1 MVDHRAEPLL
11 PAEEAGKLRSA
22 LRIDL
27 SVGCSRGGVLQPCRR
42 KHEPPSREARAQL
55 PLGPNEHATEGDIC
69 DMYARLGWD
78 ERDQLGAVLVLKLA
92 LSLTASGMPTY
103 TAEPLLR
110 TVAAAAN
117 LPHCH
122 LLLGMRSL
130 QISFGGGPVHV
141 LSSRQGK
148 VLHRLS
154 DLHCLTLAVA
164 VAVEPATL
172 MALQAV
178 DAINRRRS
186 PFGWAIEA
194 LAYHGF
200 ACAAAPAIFGGGLG
214 DFAVVALASVPV
226 RLTLAACGALP
237 QLSALSDLL
246 LPIVAGVAAPSLC
259 ALFELDACHAATAT
273 LSLLLFELP
282 GSELLFGATELKRG
296 NLVGA
301 TRLVHAVVLTMFMA
315 VALALGWCLAALPI
329 SRLAPSPPPNPWLPA
344 AAPCSGGATAELW
357 PALLQNGLQLLPLE
371 VSFFVLLGV
380 SVREMPSA
388 AGLLL
393 LTMLLQF
400 FLSHSALPLPGPVS
414 NAATLFVGTALGCAH
429 EYVHGTSHLIVL
441 LPTIVLLA
449 PGATVLK
456 ARAPTAQHLRVG
468 AAEPPPT
475 DAWFELLM
483 LAVSF
488 AVGEAIAHHLWAPAL
503 SRRAAARAEATA
515 VALSDSKAVCP
526 VRLARIVAVGVPV
539 AETLE

>member
-1 MVDHRAEPLL
+1 MVHDQLVDDRAEPLL

-22 LRIDL
+22 LRVDL

-282 GSELLFGATELKRG
+282 GSELLFGATASSAATSWGRRG
-296 NLVGA
+296 SS
-301 TRLVHAVVLTMFMA
+301 TP
-315 VALALGWCLAALPI
+315 WCSPC
-329 SRLAPSPPPNPWLPA
+329 SWPSP
-344 AAPCSGGATAELW
+344 S
-357 PALLQNGLQLLPLE
+357 
-371 VSFFVLLGV
+371 
-380 SVREMPSA
+380 PSA
-388 AGLLL
+388 GASPPCRSRGSRRARHP
-393 LTMLLQF
+393 TR
-400 FLSHSALPLPGPVS
+400 
-414 NAATLFVGTALGCAH
+414 GC
-429 EYVHGTSHLIVL
+429 
-441 LPTIVLLA
+441 
-449 PGATVLK
+449 
-456 ARAPTAQHLRVG
+456 RRR
-468 AAEPPPT
+468 
-475 DAWFELLM
+475 
-483 LAVSF
+483 
-488 AVGEAIAHHLWAPAL
+488 
-503 SRRAAARAEATA
+503 RRAAAAPPPSCGPPSSRTGC
-515 VALSDSKAVCP
+515 SFCRWRWPS
-526 VRLARIVAVGVPV
+526 
-539 AETLE
+539 

>member
-1 MVDHRAEPLL
+1 MVHDQLVDDRAEPLL

-315 VALALGWCLAALPI
+315 VAGFDNLAGCE
-329 SRLAPSPPPNPWLPA
+329 
-344 AAPCSGGATAELW
+344 CGC
-357 PALLQNGLQLLPLE
+357 
-371 VSFFVLLGV
+371 GV
-380 SVREMPSA
+380 SCKKQVGYDARWVC
-388 AGLLL
+388 
-393 LTMLLQF
+393 
-400 FLSHSALPLPGPVS
+400 PGSIGYACDGSVG
-414 NAATLFVGTALGCAH
+414 ATLFYQPEPEIAPCAVQNNGVKCAAKPPHRHSLRYMRGLRYHVYLLEYGTHA
-429 EYVHGTSHLIVL
+429 V
-441 LPTIVLLA
+441 PTRPGGSPRSSCSACLA
-449 PGATVLK
+449 
-456 ARAPTAQHLRVG
+456 LRVSSQSSRSV
-468 AAEPPPT
+468 PPSSARSSMPP
-475 DAWFELLM
+475 
-483 LAVSF
+483 SPR
-488 AVGEAIAHHLWAPAL
+488 HAPPVQTRGTRL
-503 SRRAAARAEATA
+503 ERRHPSPR
-515 VALSDSKAVCP
+515 S
-526 VRLARIVAVGVPV
+526 
-539 AETLE
+539 